1 MIVYGR
7 NVAKEILRN
16 GKKVNKII
24 MRKYGVSIVIIL
36 LILFATNFCVKNIWE
51 IMAHPTNPVV

>member
-1 MIVYGR
+1 
-7 NVAKEILRN
+7 
-16 GKKVNKII
+16 

-51 IMAHPTNPVV
+51 IINLHIPEHTRSVFRGCSQQPEGLK